1 MIPFTNLSAHYQ
13 ALRDD
18 IDEAISQTMQSG
30 HFVLGEQ
37 VKSFE
42 EEFARFIGV
51 RYCVGVASGTDAI
64 TLSLLASGI
73 QPGDEVITAA
83 MTAFPTITGI
93 MQAGARPVVVDITI
107 DDGLIDAARINEK
120 ITPRTRAIVAVHL
133 YGQCCDMDQ
142 LLALAREQGLCV
154 IEDAAQAVG
163 ATYHNRM
170 AGGFGQCNAFS
181 FYPTKNL
188 GAFGDGGAVTTND
201 KSIYESLLM
210 RRNYGQSDRYHH
222 DGPGINSR
230 LDELQAAIL
239 RVKLARLPEWN
250 ERRAVIAQ
258 KYRGNLSTVRCLVEH
273 DYGAPNHHLFVVRHE
288 QPGRCMRHMEA
299 KGVQT
304 LIHYPLPVHRQ
315 KAFPFQKNEPFPR
328 SDLFSKTIFSLPIYP
343 ELADA
348 DVETIIEAINDCSF

>member
-1 MIPFTNLSAHYQ
+1 
-13 ALRDD
+13 
-18 IDEAISQTMQSG
+18 
-30 HFVLGEQ
+30 
-37 VKSFE
+37 
-42 EEFARFIGV
+42 
-51 RYCVGVASGTDAI
+51 
-64 TLSLLASGI
+64 
-73 QPGDEVITAA
+73 
-83 MTAFPTITGI
+83 
-93 MQAGARPVVVDITI
+93 
-107 DDGLIDAARINEK
+107 
-120 ITPRTRAIVAVHL
+120 
-133 YGQCCDMDQ
+133 MDQ

-163 ATYHNRM
+163 ATYKNRM

-258 KYRGNLSTVRCLVEH
+258 KYRGNLSTVRCLAEH

-328 SDLFSKTIFSLPIYP
+328 SDLFSRTIFSLPIYP
-343 ELADA
+343 ELTDA
-348 DVETIIEAINDCSF
+348 DVETIIEATNDCSF